1 MGMKVSEKEKQYWYC
16 QSIHSMPAW
25 FNDVT
30 KIIKK
35 SGFIERIGE
44 VTVSTDEGN
53 IFAGAGE

>member
-1 MGMKVSEKEKQYWYC
+1 
-16 QSIHSMPAW
+16 MPAW

-53 IFAGAGE
+53 IFVGAGEQLS

>member
-1 MGMKVSEKEKQYWYC
+1 
-16 QSIHSMPAW
+16 MPAW

-35 SGFIERIGE
+35 IALIERIGE

-53 IFAGAGE
+53 IFVSAGEQLS